1 MARMKKWLIL
11 LGSLAFLV
19 VGGFLYLSL
28 RPYPALQED
37 SGMKD
42 LTMLVRQMIDENA
55 PGVGVVPPGKYISSF
70 DSFFDYV
77 SKKRPAAVSSRDA
90 PNPFPGILHG
100 TRYYRMIGVA
110 TDGSSV
116 LIRSQV
122 YQRPIG
128 NVTFTLYNNGAYV
141 PVISK

>member
-1 MARMKKWLIL
+1 MKKWLIL
-11 LGSLAFLV
+11 SGSLAFLV
-19 VGGFLYLSL
+19 AFVLLFLSA

-42 LTMLVRQMIDENA
+42 LAMIARQMVSDNA
-55 PGVGVVPPGKYISSF
+55 SGVGVAPTGNYISSF

-77 SKKRPAAVSSRDA
+77 SKKRPADVSSRDA

-100 TRYYRMIGVA
+100 TSYYRMIGVA

-116 LIRSQV
+116 LIHSQV
-122 YQRPIG
+122 YKRPIG

-141 PVISK
+141 PIIK